1 MAAARGGMGRH
12 RAAQVLIVLGILVV
26 SLLLLLQAPPV
37 TRFAVHKLL
46 PKINAQLNG
55 RLTFSG
61 IGGSLLSNLQLH
73 GVTLRDPEGQ
83 VVLQAE
89 RVDVNYSV
97 WDLLHS
103 KFTLGPLLLERPI
116 IRLLKDHPGE
126 EYSILRVFAKETGSG
141 KREAG
146 SVDLTIH
153 DVTVRDGAVVATI
166 WRKPAEPQHEQAQQ
180 LDTVQLQNVNLSLPL
195 LHYSAGPGLPRAA
208 LLEIATAQGYLV
220 DPALEL
226 DQLQGEAHLQG
237 DSLVIALRTIQ
248 LPSSKISV
256 DAWLI
261 TAPDRRR
268 YDATT
273 HIDQLVAGDISSF
286 VAGADIPADWSFRGV
301 VRATSRSSGTIVV
314 SAPDLDI
321 NAAGGTAR
329 GRMTIAGADNEWNA
343 RDSRI
348 DVAGVQVERLLRA
361 FHVPTNVRGRID
373 GTITADGRSGSLD
386 LRIAGAAGYGVQG
399 PVRGQ
404 IRADGAL
411 DALSFETTLG
421 GALGDVVVS
430 GQVATGK
437 HLIVRGLRGTVRGLD
452 LAALDA
458 RMPPSNLNG
467 HFEGDVTF
475 GSMPRE
481 ATLRL
486 FLDSSSIRRVPI
498 DTVMLVARVVDG
510 LLHTDTLYVRSPGL
524 QVRGAGAFGLYE
536 DQTGDLTLTLD
547 APSLSQVGPVVAAFE
562 NDSVAHFDGALR
574 LDVTASGSLARYSLQ
589 AAAHA
594 HAVTVK
600 GLSIDSLD
608 ARAIGTPDSLRF
620 GAMLAVDSVTTVSIG
635 GRFGGRAVAL
645 DSLSVAVPD
654 GRWLMARGST
664 LDSMVLGREP
674 GPGRLAI
681 TRSKASSRISVVA
694 EHVPVADLLRKG
706 KRDSLPD
713 LDANAAYVGGAA
725 SGHVVLT
732 AGDRRPL
739 TVDFTSNP
747 LHGRLRADSLD
758 LALFGPLVPSLRDVG
773 GWLYGDLTVDGPTD
787 APRLDG
793 RIDLAGGSASVPATN
808 VKYRNAH
815 ASLVFSGAT
824 VTLDDAQIEAGKGR
838 AQFTGTARFARL
850 DRPELALA
858 VKTDHFPVMNR
869 HDFLEATAT
878 GELNLSG
885 SPAGAVLTGN
895 ATVNEGNAYLDRF
908 MHSKGIDLSDSLY
921 AQFVDTTVLLQATGG
936 RSVIESLMDSL
947 KIRRITVDLGD
958 HFWLKSPD
966 AAIQLAGQLAVS
978 TGNERSETESAAKYR
993 LVGTVRAVRGFYNMT
1008 FAPGL
1013 TREFTIREGSIR
1025 YFGSPKTDAILD
1037 LGADHVVRTAQGDEV
1052 TIAAHIGGTMEKP
1065 IIQLT
1070 SDVSPPLS
1078 ETELISYLVFGAPTA
1093 QAFLGDEGDNSQHQT
1108 VFEKGADQLV
1118 GVLSGKIENAVV
1130 SQLGLPIDYFRIK
1143 PGEVQSGLAGTELV
1157 LGMQVRVLGY
1167 PSFLR
1172 ASPRFCPREQL
1183 LSLDHIGINLETRFT
1198 HQWGVA
1204 TSIDPLQGCESV
1216 MSGTSARPYQF
1227 GVDLFWEKR

>member
-1 MAAARGGMGRH
+1 MAATT
-12 RAAQVLIVLGILVV
+12 LIVLGILVV
-26 SLLLLLQAPPV
+26 ALLLLLQAPPV
-37 TRFAVHKLL
+37 TRFAVNKLL
-46 PKINAQLNG
+46 PRINAQLNG

-61 IGGSLLSNLQLH
+61 IGGSLLSNLQLR
-73 GVTLRDPEGQ
+73 GVTLRDPEGE

-89 RVDVNYSV
+89 RVDVNYSL

-126 EYSILRVFAKETGSG
+126 EYSILRVFQKRTSG
-141 KREAG
+141 ADTAR
-146 SVDLTIH
+146 SSIDLTIH
-153 DVTVRDGAVVATI
+153 DVTLRDGAVVATV
-166 WRKPAEPQHEQAQQ
+166 WRRPAEPQQEQAQQ

-195 LHYSAGPGLPRAA
+195 LHYSAGPHLSRAA
-208 LLEIATAQGYLV
+208 LLEIASAQGYLA

-248 LPSSKISV
+248 LPASKIAF

-268 YDATT
+268 YDATAR
-273 HIDQLVAGDISSF
+273 IDQLSAGDIAAF
-286 VAGADIPADWSFRGV
+286 MRGADIPADWSFRGTL
-301 VRATSRSSGTIVV
+301 RAMSRGSGTIVV
-314 SAPDLDI
+314 SAPDLDL

-329 GRMTIAGADNEWNA
+329 GRVTIAGADNEWNA
-343 RDSRI
+343 EDSRI
-348 DVAGVQVERLLRA
+348 DVAGVRVERLLRA
-361 FHVPTNVRGRID
+361 FHIPTNVQGRID
-373 GTITADGRSGSLD
+373 GTIRADRRSGSID
-386 LRIAGAAGYGVQG
+386 LGIAGAAGYGVRG
-399 PVRGQ
+399 PVRGH
-404 IRADGAL
+404 IRADGGL
-411 DALSFETTLG
+411 DALTFQTTLG
-421 GALGDVVVS
+421 GALGDLVVN

-437 HLIVRGLRGTVRGLD
+437 HLIVRNLRGQVRRLD

-458 RMPPSNLNG
+458 RMPPSSLNG

-486 FLDSSSIRRVPI
+486 FLDSSTVRRVPI
-498 DTVMLVARVVDG
+498 DSVALVARVVDG
-510 LLHTDTLYVRSPGL
+510 LLHTDTLFVRSPGL

-547 APSLSQVGPVVAAFE
+547 APSLAEVGPVVAAFQ

-574 LDVTASGSLARYSLQ
+574 LDVTASGSLKRYVLKATARARDL
-589 AAAHA
+589 A
-594 HAVTVK
+594 VK
-600 GLSIDSLD
+600 GFSIDSLD
-608 ARAIGTPDSLRF
+608 MRAAGTADSLGFAAR
-620 GAMLAVDSVTTVSIG
+620 LAVDSVTTVSLG
-635 GRFGGRAVAL
+635 GRFAAHTVAL
-645 DSLSVAVPD
+645 DSLAIDVPD
-654 GRWLMARGST
+654 GAWRMTPGST
-664 LDSMVLGREP
+664 LDSMVLGRNP

-681 TRSKASSRISVVA
+681 TRSRERVSVVA
-694 EHVPVADLLRKG
+694 EQVPVADLLRKG
-706 KRDSLPD
+706 KRDSLPS
-713 LDANAAYVGGAA
+713 LDANATYAAGAA
-725 SGHVVLT
+725 TGHVALA
-732 AGDRRPL
+732 AGERRPL
-739 TVDFTSNP
+739 TVDFTSEP

-793 RIDLAGGSASVPATN
+793 RLDLAGGSASVPATG
-808 VKYRNAH
+808 VKYGNAR
-815 ASLVFSGAT
+815 ASLVFSGAA
-824 VTLDDAQIEAGKGR
+824 VTLHDAQIEAGKGR
-838 AQFTGTARFARL
+838 AQFSGTARFARL
-850 DRPELALA
+850 DRPELDLA

-885 SPAGAVLTGN
+885 SPAGAVLTGK
-895 ATVNEGNAYLDRF
+895 ASVNEGNAYLDRF

-947 KIRRITVDLGD
+947 EIRRVTVDLGD

-966 AAIQLAGQLAVS
+966 AAIQLAGQLTVS
-978 TGNERSETESAAKYR
+978 TGDQKSQTESAAKYR
-993 LVGTVRAVRGFYNMT
+993 LVGTVRALRGFYNMT

-1037 LGADHVVRTAQGDEV
+1037 LGADHVVRTASGDQV
-1052 TIAAHIGGTMEKP
+1052 TITAHIGGTMEKP
-1065 IIQLT
+1065 VIQLT

-1093 QAFLGDEGDNSQHQT
+1093 QAFLGDEGDNSQHQS
-1108 VFEKGADQLV
+1108 VFQKGADQLV

-1183 LSLDHIGINLETRFT
+1183 LSLDHIGINLETKFT
-1198 HQWGVA
+1198 PQWGVA
-1204 TSIDPLQGCESV
+1204 TSIDPLQACEAA
-1216 MSGTSARPYQF
+1216 MSGTAARPYQF
-1227 GVDLFWEKR
+1227 GMDLFWEKR